1 MFNKSF
7 YIFLMEL
14 ILPFK
19 VTFFPKKISYTDKI
33 LFIGSCFSDEI
44 GARMSNLKFDV
55 LQNPNGILYDPVSI
69 SSALNSYIINGPY
82 EVKDL
87 FFQNDLW
94 HSWHHHSVFS
104 GLDKEEVL
112 RKIGNARQEAHQ
124 FLKTTSWLIISLGTS
139 INYSLK
145 NERIQVANCHKA
157 PGGYF
162 EKKIITI
169 EETIATLSAT
179 TNNLREFN
187 ADLKIIF
194 TVSPVR
200 HVKDGVVENNRSKAR
215 LLEAVHFI
223 TEKFQDIFYFP
234 AYELVIDVLRDYRF
248 YKTDLVHPTDAATD
262 FVFESF
268 CNALLDEPGKKLLEE
283 IKKVVAARNHKPFQ
297 KESAAYKNFMKTQ
310 LEKIN
315 GISEKFPS
323 IDFLKER
330 KYFTGE

>member
-1 MFNKSF
+1 
-7 YIFLMEL
+7 MEL

-33 LFIGSCFSDEI
+33 LFIGSCFSEEI

-55 LQNPNGILYDPVSI
+55 LQNPNGILYDPISI
-69 SSALNSYIINGPY
+69 SSALDSYIINEPY
-82 EVKDL
+82 EIKDL

-104 GLDKEEVL
+104 GLDKQEVL
-112 RKIGNARQEAHQ
+112 RNIFNARVGAHQ
-124 FLKTTSWLIISLGTS
+124 FLKNTSWLIISLGTS
-139 INYSLK
+139 FNYSLK

-157 PGGYF
+157 PAGYF
-162 EKKIITI
+162 KKKLITI
-169 EETIATLSAT
+169 EETIAALSASI
-179 TNNLREFN
+179 NNLREFN

-194 TVSPVR
+194 TISPVR

-223 TEKFQDIFYFP
+223 SEKFQDIFYFP
-234 AYELVIDVLRDYRF
+234 AYELIIDVLRDYRF
-248 YKTDLVHPTDAATD
+248 YKNDLVHPTDAAID

-268 CNALLDEPGKKLLEE
+268 CNSLLDEPGKKLLEE
-283 IKKVVAARNHKPFQ
+283 IKQVVAARNHKPFQ
-297 KESAAYKNFMKTQ
+297 KESAAHKNFRNTQ

-315 GISEKFPS
+315 KISEKFPG
-323 IDFLKER
+323 IDFTKE
-330 KYFTGE
+330 KQYFAGD